1 MTETATNTTRGDAL
15 EQWRATAFL
24 IAGVLLAG
32 VAVYKG
38 VGAFTSWSVTMEVDL
53 IVGGLA
59 LIAPVVGLLGLYP
72 RLREA
77 APRVSLIGIVSAVVS
92 AGVVLAVLVWFF
104 ATTLQLGR
112 FPVWNEAPV
121 WTAAALAVVFLTL
134 SLGFLLLGVASLRT
148 TALSR
153 PVSLLL
159 VVPAVMWLGLLA
171 NVFVR
176 AIANLD
182 FYVYVVNA
190 AVVLAIGYFLRTET
204 EPTDRAEPAPT
215 EARHD

>member
-38 VGAFTSWSVTMEVDL
+38 IGAFTSWSVTMEVDL

>member
-1 MTETATNTTRGDAL
+1 MTDTTRWDRL
-15 EQWRATAFL
+15 EQQNATAFL
-24 IAGVLLAG
+24 IAGALLAG

-38 VGAFTSWSVTMEVDL
+38 IGAFTSTSVPMEVAI

-72 RLREA
+72 RLREV
-77 APRVSLIGIVSAVVS
+77 APRLSVIGIVSAVVA
-92 AGVVLAVLVWFF
+92 AGIVFAVLVWFF
-104 ATTLQLGR
+104 GTTLQLGR
-112 FPVWNEAPV
+112 FPVWTEAPV

-134 SLGFLLLGVASLRT
+134 SLGFLLFGVASLWT

-176 AIANLD
+176 AIANFD
-182 FYVYVVNA
+182 FFVYVVISA
-190 AVVLAIGYFLRTET
+190 AVLAIGYRLRTE
-204 EPTDRAEPAPT
+204 PTGTGRAEPAPT
-215 EARHD
+215 EVRHG